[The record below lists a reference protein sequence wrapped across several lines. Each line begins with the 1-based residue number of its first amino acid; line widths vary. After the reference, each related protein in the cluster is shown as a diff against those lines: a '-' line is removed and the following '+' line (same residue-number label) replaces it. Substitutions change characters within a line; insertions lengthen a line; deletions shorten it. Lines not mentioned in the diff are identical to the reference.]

1 MSNVN
6 PIPDGYHTVTPHIIV
21 KDAAKA
27 IDFYTKAFGATEN
40 FRMPGPDGK
49 SVMHAEIKIGNSH
62 VMLAEENP
70 DWQCKGPTL
79 LGGTPVTIHL
89 YVNDADAA
97 FKKAVDAGAEATM
110 PVDTMFWGDRY
121 GKVTDPFGHVWS
133 VATHIEDVPPEEMG
147 KRMEAMFAGQG
158 CDN

>member
-6 PIPDGYHTVTPHIIV
+6 PIPEGFHSVTPHIIV
-21 KDAAKA
+21 ADAGKA
-27 IDFYTKAFGATEN
+27 IDFYTKAFGATEL

-49 SVMHAEIKIGNSH
+49 SVMHAEIQIGDSR

-70 DWQCKGPTL
+70 EWQCKGPKL

-89 YVNDADAA
+89 YVHDADAA
-97 FKKAVDAGAEATM
+97 FKKAVDAGAEPTM

-121 GKVTDPFGHVWS
+121 GKVTDPFGHHWS
-133 VATHIEDVPPEEMG
+133 VATHVEDVPPEEMG

-158 CDN
+158 

>member
-6 PIPDGYHTVTPHIIV
+6 PIPEGFHTVTPHIIV
-21 KDAAKA
+21 KNASKA
-27 IDFYTKAFGATEN
+27 IDFYAKAFGATEIC
-40 FRMPGPDGK
+40 RMPGPDGK
-49 SVMHAEIKIGNSH
+49 SVMHAEIQVGNSRI
-62 VMLAEENP
+62 MLAEENP

-89 YVNDADAA
+89 YVKDADAA

-121 GKVTDPFGHVWS
+121 GKVTDPFGHSWS
-133 VATHIEDVPPEEMG
+133 VATHVEDVSPEDMQQ
-147 KRMEAMFAGQG
+147 RMAQMFAGQS
-158 CDN
+158 